1 MILSTAFINE
11 KGDLKNMSAFLGPI
25 HYWMYEKI
33 KNVMS
38 RKVAIFSAFYE
49 KYGSE
54 VESVYGKTRQEVES
68 EDDGRPLDELIE
80 DSPIHGWL
88 ADKIREVETG
98 EARMVKIFMDKYADR
113 NLIEEA
119 AYWYGRGKGIEAREK
134 HNPEKNIE
142 SLYDTINNYFL
153 DGMPCD
159 HVTETELNN
168 GSLIN
173 RHTDCLHLTYWNDA
187 EISPELMCT
196 LNRKWL
202 DGFCESL
209 DAELKHT
216 GKESIITG
224 SKECVDI
231 YYGQD

>member
-38 RKVAIFSAFYE
+38 RKAAIFSAFYE

-98 EARMVKIFMDKYADR
+98 EARMVKIFLDKYADR

-134 HNPEKNIE
+134 HNQEKNIE
-142 SLYDTINNYFL
+142 SLYDTIHYCPN
-153 DGMPCD
+153 
-159 HVTETELNN
+159 VIE
-168 GSLIN
+168 IN
-173 RHTDCLHLTYWNDA
+173 SIGYDYQHLVLHSQYPKEPVKWA
-187 EISPELMCT
+187 FS
-196 LNRKWL
+196 RK
-202 DGFCESL
+202 
-209 DAELKHT
+209 A
-216 GKESIITG
+216 
-224 SKECVDI
+224 
-231 YYGQD
+231 